1 MRFFEVFGG
10 DRSMLLIVIKNF
22 SNVFYVKGDI
32 LVLDVVVCIICSIL
46 IYKEVC
52 NVRFFFFLCIKRL

>member
-1 MRFFEVFGG
+1 MFGG

>member
-1 MRFFEVFGG
+1 MRFFEVFGS